1 MCGCQADDVV
11 TWLIKKKK
19 KGGAFLPGQQIIGS
33 GKQCQ
38 DAKNP
43 KKFRT
48 STYSLIK
55 P

>member
-1 MCGCQADDVV
+1 MCGCHADDVV

-19 KGGAFLPGQQIIGS
+19 IGGVLLGQQIIGS

-43 KKFRT
+43 EKFRI